1 VRALTSNFS
10 SISLV
15 RGLGVILPLA
25 LECFYQAKKKKKKK
39 LKVCKIIDFQ

>member
-15 RGLGVILPLA
+15 PGLGVTWPLPLQ
-25 LECFYQAKKKKKKK
+25 CFYQAKKEKEKEMKSA
-39 LKVCKIIDFQ
+39 KIIDFQ